1 VIAGLRRRWP
11 FQAVGVTAPQGW
23 PAGHFYSPVVSV
35 NDIERHR
42 ARAYQALSDRDLPGI
57 DLDLQAQL
65 QTFELVAEMAKR
77 NPWSDKPSGRLRYG
91 FDNPNFGPGESLVL
105 LGILA
110 KAAPRRIVEV
120 GAGWSTAAIL
130 DVNDL
135 LFGGRVEVIAIEPY
149 ASELA
154 AHLRSDDHVKLVE
167 SRVQDVGLEPFLTLE
182 PGDVLFVDSS
192 HVVKFGSDVQFL
204 LNEVLPRLAPGVRV
218 HFHDVMHPFEYPL
231 EWIRQGRNWNE
242 AYFLR
247 SFLAFNSAFSI
258 ELFASYVWALA
269 PERAARLLPAAA
281 RSPGSSLWLLRV

>member
-1 VIAGLRRRWP
+1 
-11 FQAVGVTAPQGW
+11 VTAPQGW
-23 PAGHFYSPVVSV
+23 PAGHFYSPVVGV

-42 ARAYQALSDRDLPGI
+42 ARAYQALSDHDLPGI

-65 QTFELVAEMAKR
+65 QTFELVTEMAKR

-247 SFLAFNSAFSI
+247 SFLAFNSAFNI